1 MINKQQHIILLFC
14 AALLLCSCAARRTR
28 ITADYYQK
36 NEQALMRIE
45 QSYRALYAIKPF
57 SIEFTDKSFQYIS
70 LEIITDSLKHIYEF
84 EINEARLQDTL
95 IRYGLPAR
103 GVTDLVTQMAAIHCI
118 WINNLVYYG
127 NNQQPQSLVYLS
139 IRNVA
144 INLPFT
150 SEKYYI
156 LTFYSQPQYYD
167 SEGQLLA
174 GRNLRRLRKINGEIF
189 RRINDKVCYTI
200 SSRFR

>member
-1 MINKQQHIILLFC
+1 
-14 AALLLCSCAARRTR
+14 
-28 ITADYYQK
+28 
-36 NEQALMRIE
+36 
-45 QSYRALYAIKPF
+45 
-57 SIEFTDKSFQYIS
+57 
-70 LEIITDSLKHIYEF
+70 
-84 EINEARLQDTL
+84 
-95 IRYGLPAR
+95 
-103 GVTDLVTQMAAIHCI
+103 MAAIHCS

-127 NNQQPQSLVYLS
+127 GTQPQSLVYLS

-150 SEKYYI
+150 GEKYYI

-167 SEGQLLA
+167 AEGQLLA